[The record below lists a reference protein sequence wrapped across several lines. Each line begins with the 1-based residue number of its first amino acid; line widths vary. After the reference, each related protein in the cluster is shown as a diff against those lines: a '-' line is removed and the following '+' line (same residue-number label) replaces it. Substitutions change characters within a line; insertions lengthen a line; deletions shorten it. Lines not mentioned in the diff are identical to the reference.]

1 MLYVSE
7 GQWLF
12 WGGIAVMSVAA
23 VLAAAGMII
32 FTLTGRRI
40 KKKLEQEY
48 GKPGR

>member
-7 GQWLF
+7 GQWLLC
-12 WGGIAVMSVAA
+12 GGIAVMSVSAVLSAA
-23 VLAAAGMII
+23 VMII